1 MGTSILLRG
10 SSLSGPHPE
19 HNDAA
24 GRRPRAPK
32 KVQGGL
38 LRKSLFTVVGQSQA
52 ELSCRLLCA
61 PVFEGARVP
70 AGKVFQFVLCNE
82 CFMVKR
88 VLIVDDDPAQR
99 RILEETVKRF
109 GFETRS
115 TNSGEQAIE
124 TLEGAERN
132 SISLV
137 LLDLV
142 MPGIGGMA
150 VLEHFKGRTSPP
162 IIVLT
167 ANGSVDAAVGAIRLG
182 AVDFVIKPASPER
195 LEVSMKSAM
204 KIEALSDELT
214 RIKKKSEGTLTFDDL
229 IIRGEGMQRVI
240 ALGKRAATSNI
251 PVLIEGES
259 GVGKELIARAIQGE
273 SERAGRPFV
282 TVNCG
287 AIPENLVESILFGH
301 EKGAF
306 TGAVDRRVGK
316 FQEADGG
323 TLFLDEIG
331 ELPLDAQVKLLRALQ
346 EGEIDPVGAKKPV
359 KVNFRLVSATNRDM
373 IQLVKEGKFRED
385 LYYRLNVFPVWVP
398 PLRERRE
405 DVPELAQHF
414 LARFGA
420 EEGKRISGFS
430 DQAMRMMMAY
440 DWPGNVRQLE
450 NAIFRAVVLAD
461 RSELTVDEFPQIA
474 SQVDGFEAEI
484 PAAPTALQKPA
495 AYTGPALLGA
505 EDTIPQTLEVRAGGA
520 SALGIAAV
528 TESGEIRALEDIEA
542 DMIRLAL
549 GRYRGHMTEVAKRLK
564 IGRSTLYRKMQEYG
578 LEPRVN

>member
-1 MGTSILLRG
+1 M
-10 SSLSGPHPE
+10 
-19 HNDAA
+19 A
-24 GRRPRAPK
+24 
-32 KVQGGL
+32 
-38 LRKSLFTVVGQSQA
+38 
-52 ELSCRLLCA
+52 
-61 PVFEGARVP
+61 
-70 AGKVFQFVLCNE
+70 
-82 CFMVKR
+82 KR
-88 VLIVDDDPAQR
+88 ILIVDDDPAQR

-109 GFETRS
+109 GFESRS
-115 TNSGEQAIE
+115 VPSGEQALEI
-124 TLEGAERN
+124 LEGQDRG

-150 VLEHFKGRTSPP
+150 VLEHFKGKAAPP

-167 ANGSVDAAVGAIRLG
+167 ANGSVDAAIAAIKLG

-204 KIEALSDELT
+204 KIEALSEEIL
-214 RIKKKSEGTLTFDDL
+214 RQRKKTEGTLTFDDL
-229 IIRGEGMQRVI
+229 IIRGDGMQRVI
-240 ALGKRAATSNI
+240 QLGKRAAASVI

-287 AIPENLVESILFGH
+287 AIPENLVESTLFGH

-306 TGAVDRRVGK
+306 TGAVERRIGK

-323 TLFLDEIG
+323 TLFLDEVG

-359 KVNFRLVSATNRDM
+359 KVNFRLISATNRDM
-373 IQLVKEGKFRED
+373 IQLVKEGRFRED

-398 PLRERRE
+398 PLRERSE
-405 DVPELAQHF
+405 DISDLARHF
-414 LARFGA
+414 LARFAA
-420 EEGKRISGFS
+420 EEGKRISGFTEDAVRLLS
-430 DQAMRMMMAY
+430 AY
-440 DWPGNVRQLE
+440 EWPGNVRQLE

-461 RSELTVDEFPQIA
+461 GPELTVAEFPQIA
-474 SQVDGFEAEI
+474 SQVKGFSLEI
-484 PAAPTALQKPA
+484 PPAPSKLQKPE
-495 AYTGPALLGA
+495 AYTGPALIGA
-505 EDTIPQTLEVRAGGA
+505 ENTVPQTIEVRPSSGT
-520 SALGIAAV
+520 SALGIPAV